1 MAGAEERFLSDVHV
15 LTPFSRTSVVDVA
28 TTRFKISRSTNSDEA
43 NLTKEM
49 KKTLED
55 EDGDLVPLRKNV
67 IDEDCDIITI
77 EHHLST
83 VIKDVGLQ
91 VWRGTLL
98 LCDYII
104 HNEDR
109 FEGCTFLELGA
120 GLGLCSIVVG
130 RVAKKVFCTDIGD
143 SVLQK
148 CQVNVT
154 MNSHLFKHGNDAV
167 IVRELDWLK
176 SEMPVGVGDFCWT
189 KKDQDAVKEA
199 TVILAADVIYDDF
212 LTDGLIQTIL
222 KFFDEAKTGV
232 VLILAIEKR
241 LNFTLRELTVTAPA
255 YDHFLRRIEELETVG
270 LKLKARQLSKD
281 FPKYLQYERVK
292 ELELWE
298 IKPS

>member
-1 MAGAEERFLSDVHV
+1 MLDCRFGEERFYC
-15 LTPFSRTSVVDVA
+15 A
-28 TTRFKISRSTNSDEA
+28 TTLFT
-43 NLTKEM
+43 M
-49 KKTLED
+49 K
-55 EDGDLVPLRKNV
+55 
-67 IDEDCDIITI
+67 
-77 EHHLST
+77 
-83 VIKDVGLQ
+83 
-91 VWRGTLL
+91 
-98 LCDYII
+98 
-104 HNEDR
+104 
-109 FEGCTFLELGA
+109 
-120 GLGLCSIVVG
+120 
-130 RVAKKVFCTDIGD
+130 TDIGD

-189 KKDQDAVKEA
+189 KKDQDAVKET